1 MKGEKE
7 MRILY
12 LFGFFLYISI
22 CFSMVT
28 VYKLIQNGSKGS
40 VRLDWFISGLA
51 SWTPTLILSLF
62 I

>member
-1 MKGEKE
+1 
-7 MRILY
+7 MRILC

-40 VRLDWFISGLA
+40 IRLDWFIGGLA
-51 SWTPTLILSLF
+51 SWIPTVILSLF